1 MKTLCEEA
9 NINPEYMLGQLG
21 EARMVQQR
29 CNCCAGDSKHAREV
43 IVTLTS
49 VVPVTPNSN
58 VERPGGVIG
67 ILYIYFYSH
76 YVYYE
81 STRVASFLDPGTQV
95 WVEASC
101 CVQDVSPRLVAPTAA
116 STRHFFDVEIS
127 VRGANQISL
136 SLSVRINQP

>member
-1 MKTLCEEA
+1 MAAMNTLCEEA

-58 VERPGGVIG
+58 VERRTIHAFEGP
-67 ILYIYFYSH
+67 
-76 YVYYE
+76 
-81 STRVASFLDPGTQV
+81 
-95 WVEASC
+95 
-101 CVQDVSPRLVAPTAA
+101 
-116 STRHFFDVEIS
+116 
-127 VRGANQISL
+127 
-136 SLSVRINQP
+136 